1 MTAQP
6 VGYRRLPI
14 RQAATRL
21 GTTARML
28 RYRESLGLAAPPRG
42 GGGHR
47 EYGDREL
54 RTAAYAAD
62 LEARYEVSPK
72 ALAFALRVLADG
84 AVQADVRRLGE
95 LAGRLEPSV
104 IAALD
109 FDQEK
114 AQRLLGERR

>member
-1 MTAQP
+1 MAHPP
-6 VGYRRLPI
+6 VGSARLPI
-14 RQAATRL
+14 RAAAVRL

-47 EYGDREL
+47 QYGEREL
-54 RTAAYAAD
+54 HTAAYAAE
-62 LEARYEVSPK
+62 LEDRYDVTPK
-72 ALAFALRVLADG
+72 ALAFALRALAEA
-84 AVQADVRRLGE
+84 AVHADVRRLGV
-95 LAGRLEPSV
+95 LAGRLEPSA

-114 AQRLLGERR
+114 AQRLLGGAG